1 MMQGMKKIV
10 PIGSNCFA
18 RSQNPIDFSFSRGG
32 EVKKS
37 AMPRIVTAPMGRL
50 M

>member
-1 MMQGMKKIV
+1 MQGMKKTV
-10 PIGSNCFA
+10 PTGSNCFK
-18 RSQNPIDFSFSRGG
+18 RSKKPIDSSFSRKG

-37 AMPRIVTAPMGRL
+37 AMPRIVTAPRGRL

>member
-1 MMQGMKKIV
+1 MIQGMKKSV

-18 RSQNPIDFSFSRGG
+18 RAQKPIDFSFSRGG
-32 EVKKS
+32 EVKNK
-37 AMPRIVTAPMGRL
+37 AMPMIVTAPIGRL